1 MTKEE
6 AKKMGA
12 THYCADEEN
21 QDHFY
26 KYSKESRSLMYF
38 SGACFIFAHNPEE
51 SFNINHYPQ
60 LKPL

>member
-1 MTKEE
+1 MTHEE

-26 KYSKESRSLMYF
+26 KHNSESKSLMYF
-38 SGACFIFAHNPEE
+38 DGNKFVFAHNPEE
-51 SFNINHYPQ
+51 SFNINYYPQ

>member
-1 MTKEE
+1 MTHEK

-21 QDHFY
+21 KDHFY
-26 KYSKESRSLMYF
+26 KYNSELRSLMYLDGNGF
-38 SGACFIFAHNPEE
+38 VFAHNPED
-51 SFNINHYPQ
+51 SFNIDHYPQ